1 MTEGNYDNTHMILS
15 AYSEMSQKN
24 PFRFHNMWCN
34 HSSLLA
40 TVRRAWSI
48 QINGCAMYKVH
59 LKMKNVKETLR
70 ILNKNGFGYVEA
82 SELNNAQV
90 VMHSKPDDIEM
101 ISMERDALEQP

>member
-1 MTEGNYDNTHMILS
+1 
-15 AYSEMSQKN
+15 
-24 PFRFHNMWCN
+24 
-34 HSSLLA
+34 
-40 TVRRAWSI
+40 
-48 QINGCAMYKVH
+48 
-59 LKMKNVKETLR
+59 MKNVKEALR